1 MAHCDL
7 FQLIFVKASFHWHRY
22 KSILSNYYLVYIGCF
37 LVVLSPQTDS
47 NLVWTYLI
55 VINMIWSFIYQTIL
69 VNMLCTFIDFGWCT
83 KKLCQQCLH
92 FNPGKFLGGHGR
104 SFIEKSTTTT
114 KKTIKSHLGT
124 LFGASLY
131 DCLDDIQGPLTWDQ
145 EMDGEEESAA
155 KRSTLKRREQRND
168 SFALLS
174 SSAQG
179 AKKILG
185 FRRTTCHKVLILT
198 SFVVIYLY
206 LLLQ

>member
-1 MAHCDL
+1 
-7 FQLIFVKASFHWHRY
+7 
-22 KSILSNYYLVYIGCF
+22 
-37 LVVLSPQTDS
+37 
-47 NLVWTYLI
+47 
-55 VINMIWSFIYQTIL
+55 
-69 VNMLCTFIDFGWCT
+69 MLCTFIDFGWCT

-124 LFGASLY
+124 LFGASHFTIVLMISK
-131 DCLDDIQGPLTWDQ
+131 DHWLEIRKWT
-145 EMDGEEESAA
+145 EEKSAA

-174 SSAQG
+174 SSCSRC
-179 AKKILG
+179 KKNYLALEARHVTR
-185 FRRTTCHKVLILT
+185 FWFWHLL
-198 SFVVIYLY
+198 SFVFIY

>member
-1 MAHCDL
+1 MNILNCNKHD
-7 FQLIFVKASFHWHRY
+7 LIFH
-22 KSILSNYYLVYIGCF
+22 LSNY
-37 LVVLSPQTDS
+37 
-47 NLVWTYLI
+47 
-55 VINMIWSFIYQTIL
+55 IL

-145 EMDGEEESAA
+145 EMDGEEE
-155 KRSTLKRREQRND
+155 RV
-168 SFALLS
+168 S
-174 SSAQG
+174 S
-179 AKKILG
+179 KKINSKKAWTKKWL
-185 FRRTTCHKVLILT
+185 FCSTFILIKVQKNYLALEAQRHEVLILT
-198 SFVVIYLY
+198 FVVIYLY
-206 LLLQ
+206 LPMSYTFVVNQYIIYLASMFSKK